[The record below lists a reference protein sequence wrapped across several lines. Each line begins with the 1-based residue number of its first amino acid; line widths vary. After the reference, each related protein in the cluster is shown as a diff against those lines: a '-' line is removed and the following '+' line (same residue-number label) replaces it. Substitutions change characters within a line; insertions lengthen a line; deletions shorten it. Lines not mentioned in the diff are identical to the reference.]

1 MTVTIITFVVGVLAF
16 RRMTRDYPSVVPA
29 LGDVLRVALF
39 VALPL
44 FVGSLVFRSDL
55 DELGGG
61 WIAEAAKDVSNGDSA
76 SWGVSAPSAL
86 FVSFALV
93 AFVLA
98 LACLARRD
106 WWPGAGRT
114 VAEWLSPAIQ
124 GVALLAA
131 VLPLCGLV
139 GIGLLTLGPD
149 NDADL
154 HESTS
159 DEDWAIIAV
168 LAGGLGNGGQALLG
182 LGAGAELGAAGE
194 FETTTEFGGDD
205 ETDEEFHR
213 LAFFAGD
220 EGEEPALWAAPV
232 VLLVVLAACAVLV
245 ASRSRDRTQV
255 VRDLAVWCALLLV
268 AVPWLIRLANLHGSG
283 TYDFDGGDEGFSG
296 KPSSTVSW
304 AWRAARRRSSSSSS
318 RSSSPSFRPR
328 PRRPEACGCP
338 RFRTAP
344 AEPGRP
350 PPRRG
355 TRHLRRMTDR
365 LPALELGLPLLQ
377 EGPRALLGVVGG
389 EDGGADLGVVG
400 PAVLLV
406 LALGVA
412 HRLEDRLDGERAV
425 GGDHVGELVGLGERL
440 AVRDDVADEPELLGL
455 GRERVRPVSSSSAA
469 TV

>member
-1 MTVTIITFVVGVLAF
+1 MAFCTGCGSQLVDGERFCSSCGVSNEALVGPPPGPPRSAPPPLGPRPEAPPSGLPTGFRFDWTKLVTGNWVGSAVVAAIMLATAGALSVTLALMAEPDDFGLDNSLTAVMGILAAAFGADAFLDGEFLGDGFEVESATSSYPMTVTIITFVVGVVAF

-182 LGAGAELGAAGE
+182 LGAGAELGAAG
-194 FETTTEFGGDD
+194 G
-205 ETDEEFHR
+205 
-213 LAFFAGD
+213 
-220 EGEEPALWAAPV
+220 
-232 VLLVVLAACAVLV
+232 
-245 ASRSRDRTQV
+245 
-255 VRDLAVWCALLLV
+255 VRDHHRV
-268 AVPWLIRLANLHGSG
+268 
-283 TYDFDGGDEGFSG
+283 
-296 KPSSTVSW
+296 
-304 AWRAARRRSSSSSS
+304 
-318 RSSSPSFRPR
+318 
-328 PRRPEACGCP
+328 
-338 RFRTAP
+338 
-344 AEPGRP
+344 
-350 PPRRG
+350 RRG
-355 TRHLRRMTDR
+355 
-365 LPALELGLPLLQ
+365 
-377 EGPRALLGVVGG
+377 
-389 EDGGADLGVVG
+389 
-400 PAVLLV
+400 
-406 LALGVA
+406 
-412 HRLEDRLDGERAV
+412 
-425 GGDHVGELVGLGERL
+425 
-440 AVRDDVADEPELLGL
+440 
-455 GRERVRPVSSSSAA
+455 
-469 TV
+469 